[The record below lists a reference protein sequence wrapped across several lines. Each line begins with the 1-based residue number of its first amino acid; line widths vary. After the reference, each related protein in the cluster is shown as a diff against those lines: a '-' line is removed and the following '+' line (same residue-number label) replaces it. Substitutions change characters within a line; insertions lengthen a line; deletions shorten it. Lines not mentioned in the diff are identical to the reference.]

1 MSSSRHPSGDRG
13 GRGGPGGGDGTG
25 GPPHPGGSPPASVPP
40 ELLLDG
46 PADAPTLVLAHGAGA
61 PMDSPFLA
69 TMAAG
74 LAKRGVRV
82 ARFEFSYMRARRE
95 GGGRKAPDREPEL
108 RRAWL
113 AAIAAIAAT
122 AATAASGATCEPGTS
137 GASDPPGGGRR
148 LWIGGKSMGGRLAS
162 MIADQ
167 AGVRGLVCLGYPFR
181 PPGADPAVAARRTAH
196 LRDLRTPTLIVQGT
210 RDSFGGPDEVAHFT
224 LSPRIRVHWIED
236 GDHSLKPRKSSGRT
250 ETQNLAE
257 AMDAVAAF
265 VRGE

>member
-1 MSSSRHPSGDRG
+1 MQ
-13 GRGGPGGGDGTG
+13 
-25 GPPHPGGSPPASVPP
+25 P
-40 ELLLDG
+40 EILFDG
-46 PADAPTLVLAHGAGA
+46 PADGPTLVLAHGAGA

-69 TMAAG
+69 AMAAG
-74 LAKRGVRV
+74 LAERGLRV

-113 AAIAAIAAT
+113 AAIAAVAAIA
-122 AATAASGATCEPGTS
+122 
-137 GASDPPGGGRR
+137 ASDPAAGASR
-148 LWIGGKSMGGRLAS
+148 LWIGGKSMGGRIAS

-167 AGVRGLVCLGYPFR
+167 AEVRGLVCLGYPFR
-181 PPGADPAVAARRTAH
+181 PPGADPSVAARRTAH
-196 LRDLRTPTLIVQGT
+196 LRDLRTPTLVVQGT
-210 RDSFGGPDEVAHFT
+210 RDSFGGPDEVAGYA

-250 ETQNLAE
+250 EAQNLAE

-265 VRGE
+265 VHGERQAG